1 MWIADQNPKF
11 GEKRL
16 MVIGSEHKE
25 RRNFMK
31 KKRISAIFVTAVLI
45 LGLCS
50 ACGSQGTESSNDT
63 SNEDENKPDKL
74 VILMSSEG
82 TGPME
87 NAVKIFEEETGIKI
101 ELLSEAYDNM
111 HNKIMTMVAGGSQ
124 LDIVSLDTV
133 WPAEFADS
141 ELIVPLDDYVD
152 DEFGAQFVDIAWEQL
167 RYDGHQYGIPTGN
180 DAKWLFYNKEILEK
194 AGYTEPPKTWEEI
207 SEMSLKMKE
216 EGLVKY
222 GMALGASQSEGLTC
236 DFTSFLYGFG
246 GQYRENDA
254 EASGEWML
262 NSKQS
267 VEALT
272 WLKDSMENGVIDP
285 ASTTYTDRNVMN
297 TFMAGDVAFTTG
309 WSSYWATT
317 NSEEE
322 SAVAG
327 KVGMTMLPGSKEAV
341 SGSVAGGGGFAVVST
356 TASEKWS
363 VEFLKLL
370 CRTDVQKDFLSG
382 VSQMPTLKE
391 LYNDEALTEEFPILD
406 MAYPQYEYAHF
417 RPILVQY
424 QEWSKMV
431 QEAIH
436 KVIANNEDPKTVLND
451 LQNQTTEI
459 IKR

>member
-1 MWIADQNPKF
+1 
-11 GEKRL
+11 
-16 MVIGSEHKE
+16 
-25 RRNFMK
+25 MK
-31 KKRISAIFVTAVLI
+31 KKRILAMFMTIILT
-45 LGLCS
+45 LGLCA
-50 ACGSQGTESSNDT
+50 ACGSQEAETDSGTEEG
-63 SNEDENKPDKL
+63 EDNKPEKL

-87 NAVKIFEEETGIKI
+87 NAVKTFEEETGIEI

-152 DEFGAQFVDIAWEQL
+152 DEFGSQFVDIAWEQL
-167 RYDGHQYGIPTGN
+167 KYDGHQYGIPTGN

-194 AGYTEPPKTWEEI
+194 AGYTEPPKTWKEL

-222 GMALGASQSEGLTC
+222 GMAFGASQSEGLTC
-236 DFTSFLYGFG
+236 DFTSLLYGFG
-246 GQYRENDA
+246 GQYRESD
-254 EASGEWML
+254 EDASGEWML
-262 NSKQS
+262 NSEQS

-272 WLKDSMENGVIDP
+272 WLKESMGNGVVDP
-285 ASTTYTDRNVMN
+285 ASITYTDRNVMN
-297 TFMAGDVAFTTG
+297 TFMAGDVAFVTG
-309 WSSYWATT
+309 WSSYWTTT

-322 SAVAG
+322 SAVVG
-327 KVGMTMLPGSKEAV
+327 KVGMTMLPGSEEAV

-370 CRTDVQKDFLSG
+370 CRPEVQKDFLSG

-391 LYNDEALTEEFPILD
+391 LYSDEALVEEFPILD

-431 QEAIH
+431 QESIH
-436 KVIANNEDPKTVLND
+436 KVIANNEDPETVLND
-451 LQNQTTEI
+451 LQNQTTET
-459 IKR
+459 IKG